1 MHIIYNIILYKKK
14 KKLFRFQDDEITA
27 LVQLLTS
34 RPPPTPAGV
43 RFVSLALC
51 MLIAC
56 PSLIATPEH
65 EKKSIAWVHWLV
77 KGEKYFER
85 YEGKKMEIKKTR

>member
-1 MHIIYNIILYKKK
+1 MLCLI
-14 KKLFRFQDDEITA
+14 FCRFQDDEVSS

-43 RFVSLALC
+43 RFVSLGLC

-56 PSLIATPEH
+56 PSLIAAQEH
-65 EKKSIAWVHWLV
+65 ERKSVAWVQWLV
-77 KGEKYFER
+77 KGEAYFER
-85 YEGKKMEIKKTR
+85 